1 MFGFMVPAAQYVN
14 LQRRSRSKY
23 IRRLFVA
30 NVDLLK
36 SLLSDDIRSHATI
49 FTIGFFVILFGVS
62 VRNF

>member
-1 MFGFMVPAAQYVN
+1 MSWC
-14 LQRRSRSKY
+14 QRRNTLIYNVEVEVS
-23 IRRLFVA
+23 IFGDVFVA